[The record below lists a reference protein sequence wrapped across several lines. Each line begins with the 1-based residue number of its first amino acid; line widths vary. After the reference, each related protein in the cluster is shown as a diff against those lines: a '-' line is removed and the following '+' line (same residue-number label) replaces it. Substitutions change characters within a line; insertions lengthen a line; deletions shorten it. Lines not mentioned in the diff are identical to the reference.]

1 MGMEKSAFS
10 FLHPTIQEKLYK
22 MQWTELRPIQ
32 EDAIRA
38 LFTTDK
44 NLIISAKTASGKTEA
59 AFLPILS
66 QIVDK
71 KGVGVSAIY
80 VGPLKALINDQFQR
94 LEKLCELAEIPVFKW
109 HGDVGSGGKTKFLK
123 NPSGVLLITPESIE
137 SLFINHPDDLL
148 RLFGSLSF
156 IVIDEMHSFIGSE
169 RGAHLKSLLSRVL
182 HKSPKGVRLIGLSA
196 TFGDP
201 ELAKKWL
208 IPRNPDSITIISDPN
223 EQKEIQYLIRG
234 YVLEKPVKAKPTKE
248 DQTTSPII
256 EDIVRYFYGKT
267 ALIFVNSRE
276 LLEFYTDSTRA
287 YLERKGLPDSFRIHH
302 GSLSKSE
309 REDTE
314 DALKSNRPTATFCS
328 STLEM
333 GIDVGNVSIIG
344 QVGAPWSV
352 NSLAQR
358 LGRSGRKEGEP
369 SVLIMFIVE
378 NESKEDSIV
387 ERLHL
392 ELLRAVAMSELMIEK
407 WNEPPQVGYY
417 HYSTLIQQILS
428 IIAERGGS
436 TAKDLFDTLV
446 KDGAFLNV
454 RQDDFLQILRSMGTA
469 DLIEQDERDVLIL
482 GLEGERIVRNFEF
495 YSAFT
500 SPREFSIIHK
510 GGKIGSIQSAP
521 DLETR
526 KFLILAGRRWEILEI
541 DFKRS
546 EILVEPS
553 KGGKVPK
560 YFSGTGADIH
570 PKIREKMLEIVTSDY
585 VPAYLDL
592 QAQAMLKE
600 AQHAARETGLTEN
613 PFVVDGAHTYWFTW
627 TGSGKHRTLFT
638 LGKEFAE
645 LHVEDEEIALKFK
658 GVSPSQIHEKYKEMF
673 ASCPFPEEIAE
684 KFQGRT
690 SEKYDQFVPENLQI
704 KEYAKRYID
713 TTFFDPINFHFPHS
727 IQKRY

>member
-1 MGMEKSAFS
+1 MERTAFS
-10 FLHPTIQEKLYK
+10 FLHPKIQEKLYK
-22 MQWTELRPIQ
+22 MQWTEIRPIQ
-32 EDAIRA
+32 KDAI
-38 LFTTDK
+38 LELYNTDH

-66 QIVDK
+66 QVVEK
-71 KGVGVSAIY
+71 KGVGISAIY

-109 HGDVGSGGKTKFLK
+109 HGDVGSSIKAKFLK
-123 NPSGVLLITPESIE
+123 SPSGILLITPESIE
-137 SLFINHPDDLL
+137 SLFINHPNDLQ

-182 HKSPKGVRLIGLSA
+182 HRGPKGVRLIGLSA

-208 IPRNPDSITIISDPN
+208 IPRNPESIKIISDPS
-223 EQKEIQYLIRG
+223 EQKEVHYLVRG
-234 YVLEKPVKAKPTKE
+234 YALKNPEDGEQKDGNPTESPV
-248 DQTTSPII
+248 I

-276 LLEFYTDSTRA
+276 LLEFYTDSTRSH
-287 YLERKGLPDSFRIHH
+287 LERKGLPDSFRIHH

-314 DALKSNRPTATFCS
+314 DALKSNQPTATFCS

-333 GIDVGNVSIIG
+333 GIDVGNVSRIG
-344 QVGAPWSV
+344 QIGAPWSV
-352 NSLAQR
+352 NSLTQR

-369 SVLIMFIVE
+369 SVLIMFIIE
-378 NESKEDSIV
+378 KESKEDTIV
-387 ERLHL
+387 ERLHP

-407 WNEPPQVGYY
+407 WNEPPQIGQY
-417 HYSTLIQQILS
+417 HFSTLIQQILS
-428 IIAERGGS
+428 VIKEHGGS
-436 TAKDLFDTLV
+436 TAKDLFDNLV
-446 KDGAFLNV
+446 KDGTFLNV
-454 RQDDFLQILRSMGTA
+454 RQEDFLLILRNMGTA
-469 DLIEQDERDVLIL
+469 DLIEQDERGVLIL
-482 GLEGERIVRNFEF
+482 GLEGEKIVNNFEF

-500 SPREFSIIHK
+500 TPKEFSVIHK

-526 KFLILAGRRWEILEI
+526 RFLILAGRRWEILEI

-560 YFSGTGADIH
+560 YSSGGGAEIH
-570 PKIREKMLEIVTSDY
+570 TRIREKMREIVTSDF
-585 VPAYLDL
+585 VPAYLDPL
-592 QAQAMLKE
+592 AQTMLRE
-600 AQHAARETGLTEN
+600 AQHAAREAGLLEN
-613 PFVVDGAHTYWFTW
+613 PFVIEGAYTYWFTW
-627 TGSGKHRTLFT
+627 TGSAKHRTLFT
-638 LGKEFAE
+638 LGKEFAGF
-645 LHVEDEEIALKFK
+645 HVECEEIALKFK
-658 GVSPSQIHEKYKEMF
+658 GVTKSQILEKYKEML
-673 ASCPFPEEIAE
+673 ASCPSPDEIAE
-684 KFQGRT
+684 KFKGRT
-690 SEKYDQFVPENLQI
+690 SEKYDQFVPDNLQI
-704 KEYAKRYID
+704 AEYATRYID
-713 TTFFDPINFHFPHS
+713 TELSLP
-727 IQKRY
+727 

>member
-1 MGMEKSAFS
+1 MEKTAFS
-10 FLHPTIQEKLYK
+10 YLHPTIQEKLYK
-22 MQWTELRPIQ
+22 MQWEELRPIQ
-32 EDAIRA
+32 MDAI
-38 LFTTDK
+38 LELYTTDH

-66 QIVDK
+66 QIVDN

-109 HGDVGSGGKTKFLK
+109 HGDVGSSGKAKFLK

-137 SLFINHPDDLL
+137 SLFINHPDALP

-182 HKSPKGVRLIGLSA
+182 HKSPKGVRIIGLSA

-201 ELAKKWL
+201 ELAKKWMM
-208 IPRNPDSITIISDPN
+208 PRNPDSVR
-223 EQKEIQYLIRG
+223 LIEDKDEKKDVKYRVKG
-234 YVLEKPVKAKPTKE
+234 YVIGKPFKE
-248 DQTTSPII
+248 SKTDEDETVSPLI
-256 EDIVRYFYGKT
+256 EDIFHNFYGNT

-276 LLEFYTDSTRA
+276 LLEYYTDAMRK
-287 YLERKGLPDSFRIHH
+287 YLERKNLPDYFRIHH

-333 GIDVGNVSIIG
+333 GIDVGNVSRIG

-352 NSLAQR
+352 NSLTQR
-358 LGRSGRKEGEP
+358 LGRSGRKKGE
-369 SVLIMFIVE
+369 SSTLIMFIIE
-378 NESKEDSIV
+378 KESEEDSIV
-387 ERLHL
+387 ERLHP

-407 WNEPPQVGYY
+407 WNEPPQIDYY
-417 HYSTLIQQILS
+417 HFSTLIQQILS
-428 IIAERGGS
+428 VIKEHGGS

-446 KDGAFLNV
+446 KDGAFQNV
-454 RQDDFLQILRSMGTA
+454 PQEDFLQVLRSMGVA

-482 GLEGERIVRNFEF
+482 GLEGERIVNNFEF

-500 SPREFSIIHK
+500 TPKEFSVIHK

-526 KFLILAGRRWEILEI
+526 RFLILAGRRWEILEI
-541 DFKRS
+541 DFKRN

-560 YFSGTGADIH
+560 YFGGGGADIH
-570 PKIREKMLEIVTSDY
+570 TRIRDKMREIVISDY
-585 VPAYLDL
+585 VPAYLDPH
-592 QAQAMLKE
+592 AQVMLRE
-600 AQHAARETGLTEN
+600 AQHAAREAGLAEN
-613 PFVVDGAHTYWFTW
+613 PFVVDGAHIYWFTW
-627 TGSGKHRTLFT
+627 TGSAKHRTLFT
-638 LGKEFAE
+638 LGKEFAGF
-645 LHVEDEEIALKFK
+645 HVEDEEIALKFK
-658 GVSPSQIHEKYKEMF
+658 GISPSQIMEKYKEML
-673 ASCPFPEEIAE
+673 ASCPSPEEIAE

-704 KEYAKRYID
+704 AEYARRYID
-713 TTFFDPINFHFPHS
+713 TDISQH
-727 IQKRY
+727 

>member
-1 MGMEKSAFS
+1 MERTAFS
-10 FLHPTIQEKLYK
+10 YLHPTIQEKLYK
-22 MQWTELRPIQ
+22 MQWLELRPIQ
-32 EDAIRA
+32 KDAI
-38 LFTTDK
+38 LELYTTDH

-66 QIVDK
+66 QIVEK

-109 HGDVGSGGKTKFLK
+109 HGDVGSSGKAKFLK

-137 SLFINHPDDLL
+137 SLFINHPDELS

-182 HKSPKGVRLIGLSA
+182 HKSPKGVRLVGLSA

-208 IPRNPDSITIISDPN
+208 IPRNPDSITIISDPS
-223 EQKEIQYLIRG
+223 EEKEIKYLVRG
-234 YVLEKPVKAKPTKE
+234 YVLEQPSKDKQTKE
-248 DQTTSPII
+248 DQENPSASQVVD
-256 EDIVRYFYGKT
+256 DIVRYFYGKT
-267 ALIFVNSRE
+267 ALIFVNSRG
-276 LLEFYTDSTRA
+276 LLEFYTDSTRN
-287 YLERKGLPDSFRIHH
+287 YLKRKGLPDCFRIHH

-314 DALKSNRPTATFCS
+314 DALKSNQPTATFCS

-333 GIDVGNVSIIG
+333 GIDVGNVSRIG

-352 NSLAQR
+352 NSLTQR

-369 SVLIMFIVE
+369 SILIMFIIE
-378 NESKEDSIV
+378 KESKEDSIV
-387 ERLHL
+387 ERLHP

-407 WNEPPQVGYY
+407 WNEPPQIGYY
-417 HYSTLIQQILS
+417 HFSTLIQQILS
-428 IIAERGGS
+428 IIKEHGGS

-446 KDGAFLNV
+446 KEGAFQNV
-454 RQDDFLQILRSMGTA
+454 RLEDFLQILRRMGAA
-469 DLIEQDERDVLIL
+469 DLIEQDEREVLIL
-482 GLEGERIVRNFEF
+482 GLEGEKIVNNFEF

-500 SPREFSIIHK
+500 TPKEFSVVHK

-526 KFLILAGRRWEILEI
+526 EFLILAGRRWEILEI

-553 KGGKVPK
+553 KGGKVPR
-560 YFSGTGADIH
+560 YSSGGGADIH
-570 PKIREKMLEIVTSDY
+570 TRIREKMREIVTSDY
-585 VPAYLDL
+585 VPAYLDPP
-592 QAQAMLKE
+592 AQAMLRE
-600 AQHAARETGLTEN
+600 AQHAAREAGLAEN

-627 TGSGKHRTLFT
+627 TGSAKHRTLFT
-638 LGKEFAE
+638 LGKEFAG

-658 GVSPSQIHEKYKEMF
+658 GVSPSQILEKYKEML
-673 ASCPFPEEIAE
+673 ASCPAPEEIAE
-684 KFQGRT
+684 KFKART

-704 KEYAKRYID
+704 VEYAKRYID
-713 TTFFDPINFHFPHS
+713 TEISVSD
-727 IQKRY
+727 RL

>member
-1 MGMEKSAFS
+1 MEKSAFS

-22 MQWTELRPIQ
+22 MRWTELRPIQ

-44 NLIISAKTASGKTEA
+44 NLVISAKTASGKTEA

-66 QIVDK
+66 QIVEK

-109 HGDVGSGGKTKFLK
+109 HGDVGSSGKAKFLK
-123 NPSGVLLITPESIE
+123 NPSGILLITPESIE
-137 SLFINHPDDLL
+137 SLFINHPDDLS

-156 IVIDEMHSFIGSE
+156 VVIDEMHSFIGSE

-182 HKSPKGVRLIGLSA
+182 HRSPNGVRLIGLSA

-234 YVLEKPVKAKPTKE
+234 YDLEKPVKTKPAKET
-248 DQTTSPII
+248 QTTSPVI

-287 YLERKGLPDSFRIHH
+287 YLERNGLPDSFRIHH

-344 QVGAPWSV
+344 QIGAPWSV

-358 LGRSGRKEGEP
+358 LGRSGRKEVEP
-369 SVLIMFIVE
+369 SILIMFIVE
-378 NESKEDSIV
+378 KESTENSIV
-387 ERLHL
+387 ERLHP
-392 ELLRAVAMSELMIEK
+392 ELLRAVAISELMIGR
-407 WNEPPQVGYY
+407 WNEPPQIGYY
-417 HYSTLIQQILS
+417 HFSTLIQQILS
-428 IIAERGGS
+428 VIKEHGGS
-436 TAKDLFDTLV
+436 TAKDIFDTLV
-446 KDGAFLNV
+446 TEGAFMNV
-454 RQDDFLQILRSMGTA
+454 CREDFLQILHSMGA
-469 DLIEQDERDVLIL
+469 EDLIEQDERDVLIL
-482 GLEGERIVRNFEF
+482 GLEGERIVNNFEF

-500 SPREFSIIHK
+500 TPKEFSVVHK

-526 KFLILAGRRWEILEI
+526 RFLILAGRRWEILEI

-560 YFSGTGADIH
+560 YFSGGGADIH
-570 PKIREKMLEIVTSDY
+570 TPIREKMCEIVTSDY
-585 VPAYLDL
+585 VPTYLDPR
-592 QAQAMLKE
+592 AQAMFRE
-600 AQHAARETGLTEN
+600 AQQAAREAGLSAS

-627 TGSGKHRTLFT
+627 TGSAKHRTLFT
-638 LGKEFAE
+638 LGKEFAG
-645 LHVEDEEIALKFK
+645 LHVEDEEIALKFY
-658 GVSPSQIHEKYKEMF
+658 GVSPSQILGIYKEIL
-673 ASCPFPEEIAE
+673 ASCPSPEEIAE

-690 SEKYDQFVPENLQI
+690 SEKYDQFVPKNLQI
-704 KEYAKRYID
+704 AEYAKRYID
-713 TTFFDPINFHFPHS
+713 TEIPLMD
-727 IQKRY
+727 

>member
-1 MGMEKSAFS
+1 MEKTAYS
-10 FLHPTIQEKLYK
+10 FLHPTIQEKLNK
-22 MQWTELRPIQ
+22 MGWTELRPIQ
-32 EDAIRA
+32 EDAIRT
-38 LFTTDK
+38 LFTSDK

-71 KGVGVSAIY
+71 KVVGISAIY
-80 VGPLKALINDQFQR
+80 IGPLKALINDQFQR

-109 HGDVGSGGKTKFLK
+109 HGDVGSSGKAKFLK
-123 NPSGVLLITPESIE
+123 NPSGVLLITPESVE
-137 SLFINHPDDLL
+137 SLFINHPDKLSI
-148 RLFGSLSF
+148 LFGSLVF

-169 RGAHLKSLLSRVL
+169 RGAHLKSLLSRL
-182 HKSPKGVRLIGLSA
+182 IRKSQEKVRLIGLSA

-201 ELAKKWL
+201 ELVKKWL

-223 EQKEIQYLIRG
+223 EEKEVRYLVRG
-234 YVLEKPVKAKPTKE
+234 YVLEKPFKDKQTKE
-248 DQTTSPII
+248 DLTFSPII
-256 EDIVRYFYGKT
+256 DDIVRYFYGKT

-276 LLEFYTDSTRA
+276 LLEFYTDSARN
-287 YLERKGLPDSFRIHH
+287 YLERKGLPDCFRIHH

-333 GIDVGNVSIIG
+333 GIDVGNVSSIG

-352 NSLAQR
+352 NSLVQR
-358 LGRSGRKEGEP
+358 LGRSGRKEGEA
-369 SVLIMFIVE
+369 SVLIMFIIE
-378 NESKEDSIV
+378 NESKDDSLV
-387 ERLHL
+387 ERLHP
-392 ELLRAVAMSELMIEK
+392 ELLRAVAMSELMIGK
-407 WNEPPQVGYY
+407 WIEPPQIGYF
-417 HYSTLIQQILS
+417 HFSTLIQQILS
-428 IIAERGGS
+428 VIKEHGGS
-436 TAKDLFDTLV
+436 TAKELFDILV

-454 RQDDFLQILRSMGTA
+454 RQEDFIQILRFMGDS

-482 GLEGERIVRNFEF
+482 GLEGERIVHNFEF

-500 SPREFSIIHK
+500 TPKEFSVIHK

-521 DLETR
+521 DLKTR
-526 KFLILAGRRWEILEI
+526 QFLILAGRRWEILEI
-541 DFKRS
+541 NFKRN

-560 YFSGTGADIH
+560 YFGGSGADINTR
-570 PKIREKMLEIVTSDY
+570 IREKMREIVTSNY
-585 VPAYLDL
+585 IPTYLNS
-592 QAQAMLKE
+592 QAQEMLRE
-600 AQHAARETGLTEN
+600 AQNSAREAGLYGSS
-613 PFVVDGAHTYWFTW
+613 FVVDGAYTYWFTW
-627 TGSGKHRTLFT
+627 TGSARHRTLFT
-638 LGKEFAE
+638 LGKEFAG

-658 GVSPSQIHEKYKEMF
+658 GISPSHILEKYQEIL
-673 ASCPFPEEIAE
+673 ASSPSPEEIAE

-704 KEYAKRYID
+704 AEYAKRYID
-713 TTFFDPINFHFPHS
+713 TEISLPE
-727 IQKRY
+727 K

>member
-1 MGMEKSAFS
+1 MERTAFS

-22 MQWTELRPIQ
+22 MRWTELRPIQ

-38 LFTTDK
+38 LFTSDK

-66 QIVDK
+66 QIVEK
-71 KGVGVSAIY
+71 KEVGISAIY

-94 LEKLCELAEIPVFKW
+94 LEKLCELSEIPVFKW
-109 HGDVGSGGKTKFLK
+109 HGDVGSSGKAKLLK

-137 SLFINHPDDLL
+137 SLFINHPDELS

-182 HKSPKGVRLIGLSA
+182 RKSPKGVRLIGLSA

-201 ELAKKWL
+201 DLAKKWL
-208 IPRNPDSITIISDPN
+208 IPRNPDSVTIIFDPS
-223 EQKEIQYLIRG
+223 EQKEIQFLVKG
-234 YVLEKPVKAKPTKE
+234 YVLEKPSKEKPAKE
-248 DQTTSPII
+248 EQTTSPVI

-276 LLEFYTDSTRA
+276 LLEFYTDSTRN
-287 YLERKGLPDSFRIHH
+287 YLERKGLPDCFRIHH

-333 GIDVGNVSIIG
+333 GIDVGNVSRIG

-369 SVLIMFIVE
+369 SILIMFIIE
-378 NESKEDSIV
+378 KESKEDSIV
-387 ERLHL
+387 EGLHP
-392 ELLRAVAMSELMIEK
+392 ELLRAVAMSELMIGK
-407 WNEPPQVGYY
+407 WNEPPSIGYY
-417 HYSTLIQQILS
+417 HFSTLIQQILS
-428 IIAERGGS
+428 VIKEHGGS
-436 TAKDLFDTLV
+436 TAKDLFDTLG

-454 RQDDFLQILRSMGTA
+454 QEEDFLQILRSMGAA

-482 GLEGERIVRNFEF
+482 GLEGERIVNNFEF

-500 SPREFSIIHK
+500 TPKEFSVFRK

-526 KFLILAGRRWEILEI
+526 RFLILAGRRWEILEI

-560 YFSGTGADIH
+560 YSSGGGADIH
-570 PKIREKMLEIVTSDY
+570 TRIREKMREIVTTDY
-585 VPAYLDL
+585 VPAYLDP
-592 QAQAMLKE
+592 QAQTMLME
-600 AQHAARETGLTEN
+600 AQHAAREAGLVEN

-627 TGSGKHRTLFT
+627 TGSAKHRTLFT
-638 LGKEFAE
+638 LGREFMG
-645 LHVEDEEIALKFK
+645 LNVEDEEIALKFK
-658 GVSPSQIHEKYKEMF
+658 GVTPSQILEKYKEIL
-673 ASCPFPEEIAE
+673 ASCPSPEEIAE

-690 SEKYDQFVPENLQI
+690 SEKYDQYVPENLQI
-704 KEYAKRYID
+704 TEYAKRYID
-713 TTFFDPINFHFPHS
+713 TEVDLL
-727 IQKRY
+727 

>member
-1 MGMEKSAFS
+1 MERTAFS

-22 MQWTELRPIQ
+22 MQWEELRSIQ
-32 EDAIRA
+32 KDAILE
-38 LFTTDK
+38 LFTTDH
-44 NLIISAKTASGKTEA
+44 NLIISAKTASGKTET

-66 QIVDK
+66 QIVEK
-71 KGVGVSAIY
+71 KEVGISAIY

-109 HGDVGSGGKTKFLK
+109 HGDVGSSGKAKFLK

-137 SLFINHPDDLL
+137 SLFINHPNELS

-182 HKSPKGVRLIGLSA
+182 HRSPKRVRLIGLSA

-201 ELAKKWL
+201 ELAKKWMM
-208 IPRNPDSITIISDPN
+208 PRNPDSITIIRDPD
-223 EQKEIQYLIRG
+223 EQKEIKYLVRG
-234 YVLEKPVKAKPTKE
+234 YILAKPSKEKQTKE
-248 DQTTSPII
+248 DLTASPVV

-276 LLEFYTDSTRA
+276 LLEFYTDGTRN
-287 YLERKGLPDSFRIHH
+287 YLERKGLPDCFRIHH

-333 GIDVGNVSIIG
+333 GIDVGNVSHIG

-369 SVLIMFIVE
+369 SIMIMFIIE
-378 NESKEDSIV
+378 TESKDDSIV
-387 ERLHL
+387 ERMHP
-392 ELLRAVAMSELMIEK
+392 ELLRAVAMSELMIGK
-407 WNEPPQVGYY
+407 WNEPPQIGYY
-417 HYSTLIQQILS
+417 HFSTLIQQILS
-428 IIAERGGS
+428 IIKEHGGS
-436 TAKDLFDTLV
+436 TAEVLFDTLV
-446 KDGAFLNV
+446 KDGAFKNV
-454 RQDDFLQILRSMGTA
+454 RQEDFLQILRSMGAA
-469 DLIEQDERDVLIL
+469 DLIEQDERGVLIL
-482 GLEGERIVRNFEF
+482 GLEGERIVNNFEF

-500 SPREFSIIHK
+500 TPKEFSVIHK

-526 KFLILAGRRWEILEI
+526 RFLILAGRRWEILEI

-546 EILVEPS
+546 EILVKPS

-560 YFSGTGADIH
+560 YFSGGGAEIH
-570 PKIREKMLEIVTSDY
+570 TRIREKMREIVTTDY
-585 VPAYLDL
+585 VPAYLDS
-592 QAQAMLKE
+592 QAQTMLME
-600 AQHAARETGLTEN
+600 AQHAAREAGLVEN

-627 TGSGKHRTLFT
+627 TGSAKHRTLFT
-638 LGKEFAE
+638 LGREFMG
-645 LHVEDEEIALKFK
+645 LNVEDEEIALKFK
-658 GVSPSQIHEKYKEMF
+658 GVTPSQILEKYKEIL
-673 ASCPFPEEIAE
+673 ASCPSPEEIAE

-690 SEKYDQFVPENLQI
+690 SEKYDQYVPENLQI
-704 KEYAKRYID
+704 AEYAKRYID
-713 TTFFDPINFHFPHS
+713 REVDLL
-727 IQKRY
+727 

>member
-1 MGMEKSAFS
+1 MEKTAFS

-22 MQWTELRPIQ
+22 MRWTELRPIQ
-32 EDAIRA
+32 EDSIRA
-38 LFTTDK
+38 LFTTDN

-66 QIVDK
+66 QIVEK
-71 KGVGVSAIY
+71 KGEGISAIY

-109 HGDVGSGGKTKFLK
+109 HGDVGSSGKKKFLK

-137 SLFINHPDDLL
+137 SLFINHSNELSH
-148 RLFGSLSF
+148 LFGSLSF
-156 IVIDEMHSFIGSE
+156 IVIDEMHSFIGNE
-169 RGAHLKSLLSRVL
+169 RGAHLKSLLSRVM
-182 HKSPKGVRLIGLSA
+182 HKSPTGVRLIGLSA

-208 IPRNPDSITIISDPN
+208 LPRNPESIKVISDPT
-223 EQKEIQYLIRG
+223 EQKDVKYQIRSYILETPTMDKPSKEKEKTSLLI
-234 YVLEKPVKAKPTKE
+234 
-248 DQTTSPII
+248 D
-256 EDIVRYFYGKT
+256 DIVRYFYGKT

-287 YLERKGLPDSFRIHH
+287 YLERKGLPDCFRIHH

-314 DALKSNRPTATFCS
+314 DALKLNRPTATFCS

-333 GIDVGNVSIIG
+333 GIDVGNVSCIG
-344 QVGAPWSV
+344 QIGAPWSV
-352 NSLAQR
+352 NSLTQR

-369 SVLIMFIVE
+369 SILIMFIAE
-378 NESKEDSIV
+378 NPSKDDSIV
-387 ERLHL
+387 DRLHP

-407 WNEPPQVGYY
+407 WNEPPQIGFY
-417 HYSTLIQQILS
+417 HFSTLIQQIMS
-428 IIAERGGS
+428 VIAEHGGS
-436 TAKDLFDTLV
+436 TASDLFNTLIQN
-446 KDGAFLNV
+446 GAFQTV
-454 RQDDFLQILRSMGTA
+454 SQEDFLQISRSMGAA

-482 GLEGERIVRNFEF
+482 GLEGEKIVRNFEF

-500 SPREFSIIHK
+500 TPREFSVIHK

-560 YFSGTGADIH
+560 YFGGGGAEIH
-570 PKIREKMLEIVTSDY
+570 PKIREKMREIVTSDY
-585 VPAYLDL
+585 IPTYLNQ
-592 QAQAMLKE
+592 QAQAMIRE
-600 AQHAARETGLTEN
+600 AQHAAREAGLLTN
-613 PFVVDGAHTYWFTW
+613 PFVVDGNFTYWFTW
-627 TGSGKHRTLFT
+627 TGSAKHRTLFT
-638 LGKEFAE
+638 LGKEFAG
-645 LHVEDEEIALKFK
+645 LHIEDEEIALKFK
-658 GVSPSQIHEKYKEMF
+658 GVSPSQILEKYNTILT
-673 ASCPFPEEIAE
+673 SCPSPEKIAE

-704 KEYAKRYID
+704 AEYAKRYID
-713 TTFFDPINFHFPHS
+713 TDISLLET
-727 IQKRY
+727 RCR

>member
-1 MGMEKSAFS
+1 MERTAFS
-10 FLHPTIQEKLYK
+10 YLHPTIQEKLYK
-22 MQWTELRPIQ
+22 MQWEELRSIQ
-32 EDAIRA
+32 KDAILE
-38 LFTTDK
+38 LFTTDH

-66 QIVDK
+66 QIVEK

-109 HGDVGSGGKTKFLK
+109 HGDVGSSGKAKFLK

-137 SLFINHPDDLL
+137 SLFINHPNELS

-182 HKSPKGVRLIGLSA
+182 HRSPKGVQLIGLSA

-201 ELAKKWL
+201 DLAKKWL
-208 IPRNPDSITIISDPN
+208 IPRDPDSVTIISDPS
-223 EQKEIQYLIRG
+223 EQKGIEYLVRG
-234 YVLEKPVKAKPTKE
+234 YVTGKPFQDKQTKE
-248 DQTTSPII
+248 DLTASPVV

-276 LLEFYTDSTRA
+276 CLEFYTDCTRN
-287 YLERKGLPDSFRIHH
+287 YLERKGLPDCFRIHH

-309 REDTE
+309 REDAE

-333 GIDVGNVSIIG
+333 GIDVGNVSRIG

-352 NSLAQR
+352 NSLTQR

-369 SVLIMFIVE
+369 SILIMFIIE
-378 NESKEDSIV
+378 KESKEDSIV
-387 ERLHL
+387 ERLHP

-407 WNEPPQVGYY
+407 WNEPPQIGYY
-417 HYSTLIQQILS
+417 HFSTLIQQILS
-428 IIAERGGS
+428 VIKEHGGS
-436 TAKDLFDTLV
+436 TAKDLFDILV
-446 KDGAFLNV
+446 KDGAFQKV
-454 RQDDFLQILRSMGTA
+454 RKEDFLQILRSMGTA

-482 GLEGERIVRNFEF
+482 GLEGERIVNNFEF
-495 YSAFT
+495 YSAFMT
-500 SPREFSIIHK
+500 PKEFNVIHK

-526 KFLILAGRRWEILEI
+526 RFLILAGLRWEILDI

-560 YFSGTGADIH
+560 YSSGGGADIH
-570 PKIREKMLEIVTSDY
+570 TRIREKMREIVTSDY
-585 VPAYLDL
+585 APAYLDPL
-592 QAQAMLKE
+592 AQAMLRE
-600 AQHAARETGLTEN
+600 AQHAAREAGLVEN

-627 TGSGKHRTLFT
+627 TGSAKHRTLFT
-638 LGKEFAE
+638 LGKEFAG

-658 GVSPSQIHEKYKEMF
+658 GVSPSQILEKYKEILV
-673 ASCPFPEEIAE
+673 SCPSPEEIAE

-690 SEKYDQFVPENLQI
+690 NEKYDQFVPEKLQI
-704 KEYAKRYID
+704 AEYAKRYID
-713 TTFFDPINFHFPHS
+713 IDIS
-727 IQKRY
+727 CSEK

>member
-1 MGMEKSAFS
+1 MEKTAFS
-10 FLHPTIQEKLYK
+10 YLHPTIQEKLYK
-22 MQWTELRPIQ
+22 MCWTELRPIQ
-32 EDAIRA
+32 EDAIRS

-66 QIVDK
+66 QIVEK
-71 KGVGVSAIY
+71 EGPGISAIY

-94 LEKLCELAEIPVFKW
+94 LEKLCELSEIPVFKW
-109 HGDVGSGGKTKFLK
+109 HGDVGSSGKKKFLK

-137 SLFINHPDDLL
+137 SLFINHPDELS

-169 RGAHLKSLLSRVL
+169 RGAHLKSLLSRVI

-201 ELAKKWL
+201 ELVKKWL
-208 IPRNPDSITIISDPN
+208 IPRNPDSIVIISDPS
-223 EQKEIQYLIRG
+223 EQKEIKYLVRS
-234 YVLEKPVKAKPTKE
+234 YVLEKPSGEKPAKKE
-248 DQTTSPII
+248 QETSPVI
-256 EDIVRYFYGKT
+256 EDIVKYFYGKT

-276 LLEFYTDSTRA
+276 LLEFYTDSTRR
-287 YLERKGLPDSFRIHH
+287 YLERKGLADCFRIHH

-333 GIDVGNVSIIG
+333 GIDVGNVSRIG

-358 LGRSGRKEGEP
+358 LGRSGRKEGDA
-369 SVLIMFIVE
+369 SVLIMFIIE
-378 NESKEDSIV
+378 KESIEDSIV
-387 ERLHL
+387 ERLHP
-392 ELLRAVAMSELMIEK
+392 ELLRAVAMSELMIGK
-407 WNEPPQVGYY
+407 WNEPPQIGYY
-417 HYSTLIQQILS
+417 HFSTLIQQILS
-428 IIAERGGS
+428 VIREHGGS
-436 TAKDLFDTLV
+436 TAKDLFDNLV
-446 KDGAFLNV
+446 KDGAFENV
-454 RQDDFLQILRSMGTA
+454 RQEDFLQILRSMGAA

-482 GLEGERIVRNFEF
+482 GLEGERIVNNFEF

-500 SPREFSIIHK
+500 TPKEFSVVHK

-526 KFLILAGRRWEILEI
+526 EFLILAGRRWEILSI
-541 DFKRS
+541 DFKRC

-560 YFSGTGADIH
+560 YSSGGGADIH
-570 PKIREKMLEIVTSDY
+570 TRIREKMLEIVTSDY
-585 VPAYLDL
+585 VPGYLDP
-592 QAQAMLKE
+592 QAQIMLRE
-600 AQHAARETGLTEN
+600 AQHAAREGGLAES
-613 PFVVDGAHTYWFTW
+613 PFVTDGGFTYWFTW
-627 TGSGKHRTLFT
+627 TSSAKHRTLFT
-638 LGKEFAE
+638 LGKEFAGF
-645 LHVEDEEIALKFK
+645 HVEDEEIALKFK
-658 GVSPSQIHEKYKEMF
+658 GVSPSHILEKYKVML
-673 ASCPFPEEIAE
+673 ASCPSPEEIAE

-690 SEKYDQFVPENLQI
+690 SEKYDQYVPENLQI
-704 KEYAKRYID
+704 AEYARRYID
-713 TTFFDPINFHFPHS
+713 TEISLP
-727 IQKRY
+727 

>member
-1 MGMEKSAFS
+1 MEKTAFS
-10 FLHPTIQEKLYK
+10 YLHPKIQEKLYR
-22 MQWTELRPIQ
+22 MQWTNLRPIQ
-32 EDAIRA
+32 RDAI
-38 LFTTDK
+38 LELYTTDH

-66 QIVDK
+66 NIVEK
-71 KGVGVSAIY
+71 KGIGVSAIY

-109 HGDVGSGGKTKFLK
+109 HGDVGSSGKAKFLK

-137 SLFINHPDDLL
+137 SLFINHPNEIS

-182 HKSPKGVRLIGLSA
+182 RRSPKGVRLIGLSA

-201 ELAKKWL
+201 ELVKKWL
-208 IPRNPDSITIISDPN
+208 IPRNPDSITIIRDPD
-223 EQKEIQYLIRG
+223 EQKDIKFLLRG
-234 YVLEKPVKAKPTKE
+234 YDLGKPSQDNQTK
-248 DQTTSPII
+248 DDLTASPVV

-276 LLEFYTDSTRA
+276 SLELYTDSTRNF
-287 YLERKGLPDSFRIHH
+287 LERKGLPDCFRIHH
-302 GSLSKSE
+302 GSLSKSV

-314 DALKSNRPTATFCS
+314 DALKSNQPTATFCS

-333 GIDVGNVSIIG
+333 GIDVGNVSRIG

-369 SVLIMFIVE
+369 SILIMFIIE
-378 NESKEDSIV
+378 KDSKEDSIV
-387 ERLHL
+387 ERLHP

-407 WNEPPQVGYY
+407 WNEPPQIGYY

-428 IIAERGGS
+428 VIKEHGGS
-436 TAKDLFDTLV
+436 TAKDLFDTLI
-446 KDGAFLNV
+446 KEGAFQNV
-454 RQDDFLQILRSMGTA
+454 SQEDFFQILRSMGAA
-469 DLIEQDERDVLIL
+469 DLIEQDDRDVLIL
-482 GLEGERIVRNFEF
+482 GLEGERIVNNFEF

-500 SPREFSIIHK
+500 TPKEFSVIHK

-526 KFLILAGRRWEILEI
+526 RFLILAGRRWEILEI

-560 YFSGTGADIH
+560 YFSGAGAEIH
-570 PKIREKMLEIVTSDY
+570 PRIREKMREIVTSDY
-585 VPAYLDL
+585 IPTYLDP
-592 QAQAMLKE
+592 QAQAMLRE
-600 AQHAARETGLTEN
+600 AQHAAREAVLAEN
-613 PFVVDGAHTYWFTW
+613 PFVVDGSHTFWFTW
-627 TGSGKHRTLFT
+627 TGSAKHRTLFT
-638 LGKEFAE
+638 LGREFAGFQ
-645 LHVEDEEIALKFK
+645 VEDEEIALKFK
-658 GVSPSQIHEKYKEMF
+658 GVSPSQILEKYKEML
-673 ASCPFPEEIAE
+673 ASCPSPEEIAE
-684 KFQGRT
+684 KFKGRT

-704 KEYAKRYID
+704 AEYAKRYID
-713 TTFFDPINFHFPHS
+713 TKVSLPKFAL
-727 IQKRY
+727 